1 MEEQKTLLLHLYV
14 KINKLKKKKKKA
26 AENHWT
32 VVLERKDLYGTQQ
45 TAKLQISFKGG
56 E

>member
-14 KINKLKKKKKKA
+14 KINKLKKKKKA

-45 TAKLQISFKGG
+45 TAKLLSFKRG